1 MEAGST
7 EDVTLWTIEYS
18 RNPAPAGEPPALLCL
33 PLPWDEGET
42 VRAAVLVYE
51 SRTLAE
57 AGLEHYL
64 VRTGQDGRSYG
75 LAQFTVCELAEI
87 LREGP
92 EGFDRVAVNP
102 ILSLHFPDAEGYSA
116 GLRTEEFVREAERAS
131 GSKRR

>member
-1 MEAGST
+1 
-7 EDVTLWTIEYS
+7 
-18 RNPAPAGEPPALLCL
+18 
-33 PLPWDEGET
+33 

-51 SRTLAE
+51 SRALAE
-57 AGLEHYL
+57 AGLAHYL
-64 VRTGQDGRSYG
+64 LRTGQDGRSYG
-75 LAQFTVCELAEI
+75 LAEFSACELADI
-87 LREGP
+87 LRESP

>member
-1 MEAGST
+1 MGAGPT
-7 EDVTLWTIEYS
+7 EDVTLWTIKYS
-18 RNPAPAGEPPALLCL
+18 RNPAPAGEPTALLCL

-51 SRTLAE
+51 SRALAE

-64 VRTGQDGRSYG
+64 ARTGQDGRSYG
-75 LAQFTVCELAEI
+75 LAEFSARELAEI
-87 LREGP
+87 LRQGP

-116 GLRTEEFVREAERAS
+116 GLRTEDFVREAERAS
-131 GSKRR
+131 SSRRR